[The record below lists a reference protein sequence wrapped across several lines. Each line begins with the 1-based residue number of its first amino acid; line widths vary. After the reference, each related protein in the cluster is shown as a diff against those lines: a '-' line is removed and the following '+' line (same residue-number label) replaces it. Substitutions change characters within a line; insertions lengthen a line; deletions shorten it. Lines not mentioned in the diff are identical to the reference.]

1 MIDSTSINGMFDA
14 NVFDADGDKIGTV
27 KQVFVD
33 QDDQQP
39 LFVSVATGL
48 FGTSESFVPLRDASF
63 DGDSLR
69 VAYDKATVKDAPR
82 IDADGAL
89 SDGEHDRL
97 WDYYHGK
104 TGNEHDRTAAD
115 DAQAP
120 GGSQVPGSDEDAVAR
135 REAHR
140 NRSEN
145 DVSRSRVRLRKY
157 VITEQQTIT
166 IPVRHEEIRVER
178 VPTADSLGAET
189 GSERSGVSE
198 TSAHEETGTDDRNEA
213 PGRNR

>member
-14 NVFDADGDKIGTV
+14 NVFDVDGDKIGTV

-120 GGSQVPGSDEDAVAR
+120 GGGQVPGSDEDAVAR

-145 DVSRSRVRLRKY
+145 DGSRSRVRLRKY

-178 VPTADSLGAET
+178 VPAADSLGAET
-189 GSERSGVSE
+189 GSERTGVSE
-198 TSAHEETGTDDRNEA
+198 ESAQEETGTDDRHES
-213 PGRNR
+213 PGRNH

>member
-14 NVFDADGDKIGTV
+14 NVFDVDGDKIGSV

-69 VAYDKATVKDAPR
+69 VAYDKATVKNAPR

-97 WDYYHGK
+97 WDYYRGK

-120 GGSQVPGSDEDAVAR
+120 GRSQAPGSDEDPGTQQEAR
-135 REAHR
+135 R

-145 DVSRSRVRLRKY
+145 DASRSRVRLRKY

-166 IPVRHEEIRVER
+166 VPVRHEEVRVER
-178 VPTADSLGAET
+178 VPAADSLGSET
-189 GSERSGVSE
+189 GSERPDVSE
-198 TSAHEETGTDDRNEA
+198 TSTHEETGTDDRDEA

>member
-97 WDYYHGK
+97 WDYYRGK

-120 GGSQVPGSDEDAVAR
+120 GRSQAPGSDEDPVAQQ
-135 REAHR
+135 EARR

-166 IPVRHEEIRVER
+166 VPVRHEEIRVER
-178 VPTADSLGAET
+178 VPAADARGSETGAE
-189 GSERSGVSE
+189 RPDVSE
-198 TSAHEETGTDDRNEA
+198 TGAHEGTGTDDRNEA

>member
-14 NVFDADGDKIGTV
+14 NVFDVDGDKIGTV

-178 VPTADSLGAET
+178 VPAADSLGAET
-189 GSERSGVSE
+189 GSERTGVSE
-198 TSAHEETGTDDRNEA
+198 ESAQEETGTDDRHES
-213 PGRNR
+213 PGRNH